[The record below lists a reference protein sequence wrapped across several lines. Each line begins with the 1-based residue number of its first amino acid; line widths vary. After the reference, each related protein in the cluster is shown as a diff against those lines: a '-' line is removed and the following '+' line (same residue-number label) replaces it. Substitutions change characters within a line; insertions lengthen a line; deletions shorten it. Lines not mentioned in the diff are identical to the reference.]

1 MRTALFLSIPAVV
14 GFWLADFAG
23 GRDLVAFLGF
33 VGFIFG
39 IWNLWR
45 LSQQDKKLDPI
56 FTQDKG
62 TTREYEAALEERE
75 ALLKK
80 REARHLLK
88 RIALS
93 MLLLASLAILTVL
106 SLALANFLE
115 EQEREAAARLGIRS
129 LDEEN
134 NQTGFGVPIG
144 GQPFIPDDPIVDLGR
159 PEFGVPIEEKSQGIR
174 LLEKEK
180 EKAAIRKVLLVQ
192 QDYECAACKNRFRFN
207 DSLLKLDHIIEKA
220 NGGSESPEN
229 LQLLC
234 LSCDLIKG
242 DRGMDY
248 LMEHLRNRKKR

>member
-1 MRTALFLSIPAVV
+1 MRTALILSIPAVV

-80 REARHLLK
+80 QEARHLLK

-93 MLLLASLAILTVL
+93 LLLLTCLAILTVL

-129 LDEEN
+129 LDEEPK
-134 NQTGFGVPIG
+134 TE
-144 GQPFIPDDPIVDLGR
+144 QPKAK
-159 PEFGVPIEEKSQGIR
+159 EEKSQRTRLR

-180 EKAAIRKVLLVQ
+180 EKAAIRKVLWVQ
-192 QDYECAACKNRFRFN
+192 QGYDCAACKNSFF
-207 DSLLKLDHIIEKA
+207 DISLLKLDLIIEKA

-248 LMEHLRNRKKR
+248 LMEHLRKRKNR